1 MSELIEK
8 FKKVR
13 NNGSKRQAHID
24 LSNECIQEVES
35 LERQLAETMNKL
47 NKIESVCNGY
57 KAMQSEYE
65 TCTEISYWDIMNI
78 IKETTKGE
86 GRMREIHTNPPV
98 PQGKYYLNGKIV
110 LDETE
115 YTNGDTTKYL
125 ESQLEEAREIFKRV
139 QQCRITCSELED
151 FADKFLKEKGD
162 E

>member
-8 FKKVR
+8 LINVR

-35 LERQLAETMNKL
+35 LERQL
-47 NKIESVCNGY
+47 
-57 KAMQSEYE
+57 
-65 TCTEISYWDIMNI
+65 
-78 IKETTKGE
+78 
-86 GRMREIHTNPPV
+86 
-98 PQGKYYLNGKIV
+98 
-110 LDETE
+110 
-115 YTNGDTTKYL
+115 
-125 ESQLEEAREIFKRV
+125 EEAREIFKSV

>member
-1 MSELIEK
+1 
-8 FKKVR
+8 
-13 NNGSKRQAHID
+13 
-24 LSNECIQEVES
+24 
-35 LERQLAETMNKL
+35 
-47 NKIESVCNGY
+47 
-57 KAMQSEYE
+57 
-65 TCTEISYWDIMNI
+65 
-78 IKETTKGE
+78 
-86 GRMREIHTNPPV
+86 MREIHTNPPV